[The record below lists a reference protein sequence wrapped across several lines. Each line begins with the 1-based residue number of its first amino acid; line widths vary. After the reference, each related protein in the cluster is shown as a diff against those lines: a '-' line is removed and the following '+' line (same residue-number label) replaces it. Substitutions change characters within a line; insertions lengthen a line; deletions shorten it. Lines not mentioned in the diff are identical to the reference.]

1 MVTPDLH
8 TQTDIQSTLLSAI
21 DTLGEAQYKIEIAQ
35 TLYTDL
41 MDDHFDKTLKPTHDN
56 QVIFF
61 SQRDVIHNKAVALM
75 EFVMQA
81 YRDVVTTLEALEAER
96 EKPKE

>member
-1 MVTPDLH
+1 MNEH
-8 TQTDIQSTLLSAI
+8 TKLLAV

-61 SQRDVIHNKAVALM
+61 SQRDMIRNKAVALM

-81 YRDVVTTLEALEAER
+81 YRDVVTVLEALEAER
-96 EKPKE
+96 EKSKQ

>member
-1 MVTPDLH
+1 MSNT
-8 TQTDIQSTLLSAI
+8 ILSAV

-56 QVIFF
+56 QVFFF

-81 YRDVVTTLEALEAER
+81 YRDVTAVLECLEAER

>member
-1 MVTPDLH
+1 MTEHP
-8 TQTDIQSTLLSAI
+8 QLLAV
-21 DTLGEAQYKIEIAQ
+21 DTLGEAQYKIEIAR
-35 TLYTDL
+35 TLYTDI

-61 SQRDVIHNKAVALM
+61 SQRDMIRNKAVALM

-81 YRDVVTTLEALEAER
+81 YRDVVTVLEALEAER
-96 EKPKE
+96 ENPKE

>member
-1 MVTPDLH
+1 MNECTK
-8 TQTDIQSTLLSAI
+8 LSAV
-21 DTLGEAQYKIEIAQ
+21 DTLGEAQYKIEIAR

-61 SQRDVIHNKAVALM
+61 SQRDMIRNKAVALM
-75 EFVMQA
+75 EFVTQA
-81 YRDVVTTLEALEAER
+81 YRDVVTVLEALEAER

>member
-1 MVTPDLH
+1 MNECTK
-8 TQTDIQSTLLSAI
+8 LSAV
-21 DTLGEAQYKIEIAQ
+21 DTLGEAQYKIEIAR

-61 SQRDVIHNKAVALM
+61 SQRDMIRNKAVALM

-81 YRDVVTTLEALEAER
+81 YRDVVTVLESLEAER
-96 EKPKE
+96 ENPKE